1 MVNIKLKYLFRTWTA
16 MGTCVLTFGC
26 AENLKS
32 ESEEYQAVRNLC
44 SHIRLRCLEQMTI
57 TRNGNDTEHQRKG
70 HSGPFA
76 LLIMQARSS
85 RD

>member
-1 MVNIKLKYLFRTWTA
+1 
-16 MGTCVLTFGC
+16 MGTSVLTFGC

-32 ESEEYQAVRNLC
+32 ESAEYQAVRNLC

-57 TRNGNDTEHQRKG
+57 TKNGNDTEHQRKG